1 MEVQFITTLIVLGLL
16 GFLDTAYLVWKGK
29 KKKSLVCPIGQDC
42 NQVLESKWNKIFF
55 VKNDV
60 LGLLFYIGIIVGAV
74 LLLLE
79 FNEKVKMVLIF
90 ASGIGV
96 LFSGFLVFIQVKV
109 IKNYCFYCLIS
120 AFISVLIFLNL
131 LLLFI

>member
-1 MEVQFITTLIVLGLL
+1 MDVQFITTLIVLGLL
-16 GFLDTAYLVWKGK
+16 GFVDTIYLIWKSRGK
-29 KKKSLVCPIGQDC
+29 KPLVCPIGDDC
-42 NQVLESKWNKIFF
+42 NKVLESKWSKIFF
-55 VKNDV
+55 VKNDI
-60 LGLLFYIGIIVGAV
+60 LGLLFYIGIIIGAV

-79 FNEKVKMVLIF
+79 FNEKIKMILIF

-120 AFISVLIFLNL
+120 AFINVLIFLNL
-131 LLLFI
+131 LLL